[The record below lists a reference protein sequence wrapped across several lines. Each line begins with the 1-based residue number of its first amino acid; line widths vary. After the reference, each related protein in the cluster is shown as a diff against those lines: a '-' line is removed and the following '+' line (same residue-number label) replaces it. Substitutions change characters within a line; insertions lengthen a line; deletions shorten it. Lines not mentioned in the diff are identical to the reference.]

1 MSIDEQTAPDLRC
14 TAAAHNELIV
24 RLEKPNRKLARTR
37 STLDTKVLIKA
48 SLCIAAMN
56 HHAQNYAGQVCGQ
69 IMMHD
74 ARMIK
79 LIGWI
84 ATSDFRTV

>member
-1 MSIDEQTAPDLRC
+1 MSIVEQTAPDLPC

-48 SLCIAAMN
+48 SLCIAKLCRSSS
-56 HHAQNYAGQVCGQ
+56 VEECGQ

-79 LIGWI
+79 LI
-84 ATSDFRTV
+84 